1 VRMLASCQARRHA
14 DHPGRGQNA
23 RSPWNAGLQESGGP
37 ADTSRDCH
45 SPWSTYPESGCNLR
59 WRSNLDRVQQVQP
72 TARGRR
78 LLVRLGLL
86 AFCAGLLLLL
96 SSRPADAAER
106 REPQLLDPV
115 GTTLKATAREVDSF
129 AGRATGS
136 GAFTVARTV
145 DAARQVVAPPA
156 RPAPG
161 AARPPVTSTVKRGG
175 PAVTSPVRRVAPP
188 TSQLT
193 SPTRPAT
200 RPAKPATATP
210 VQGSEHRAGS
220 LEGGRILAPV
230 SGLISPVL
238 GPLDPVLGPLGPVL
252 GPVGSALAPIIGPVG
267 GLAGPVLPGGLLP
280 LPGLV
285 GSGTGSRAGPAAGT
299 PAVPFTGFEG
309 TGSAAGVASASPSYP
324 VRLAAD
330 GASSP
335 ATRSIRSWPA
345 LTGAVSLPGFP
356 TSAELPAGGPD
367 PLSTSSGAGLALPAL
382 AAVLLLLGP
391 LGRGRARP
399 DRSGLISRSYLPLVS
414 PA

>member
-1 VRMLASCQARRHA
+1 
-14 DHPGRGQNA
+14 
-23 RSPWNAGLQESGGP
+23 
-37 ADTSRDCH
+37 
-45 SPWSTYPESGCNLR
+45 
-59 WRSNLDRVQQVQP
+59 LDRVQQGEP

-78 LLVRLGLL
+78 LLVRLGLF

-145 DAARQVVAPPA
+145 DAARQVVAPPP

-193 SPTRPAT
+193 PPTRP
-200 RPAKPATATP
+200 PARVAKAAATP
-210 VQGSEHRAGS
+210 VERVARVVSPVTAPVVGPLRPV
-220 LEGGRILAPV
+220 LEPVGGALAPV
-230 SGLISPVL
+230 GSALA
-238 GPLDPVLGPLGPVL
+238 
-252 GPVGSALAPIIGPVG
+252 PVGSALAPITGPVG
-267 GLAGPVLPGGLLP
+267 GLVGPVVPVGLLP
-280 LPGLV
+280 GLA

-299 PAVPFTGFEG
+299 AAVPFTGFEG
-309 TGSAAGVASASPSYP
+309 TGSAAGAASASPTYP

-367 PLSTSSGAGLALPAL
+367 PLSPSSGAGFALPAL

-399 DRSGLISRSYLPLVS
+399 DRSGLLSRSYRPLVS

>member
-1 VRMLASCQARRHA
+1 M
-14 DHPGRGQNA
+14 
-23 RSPWNAGLQESGGP
+23 
-37 ADTSRDCH
+37 
-45 SPWSTYPESGCNLR
+45 
-59 WRSNLDRVQQVQP
+59 QQVAP
-72 TARGRR
+72 TARGPR
-78 LLVRLGLL
+78 LLVRLGLF

-136 GAFTVARTV
+136 GSSTVARTV
-145 DAARQVVAPPA
+145 DAARQAVAPPP

-161 AARPPVTSTVKRGG
+161 AARPPVAATVKRG
-175 PAVTSPVRRVAPP
+175 A
-188 TSQLT
+188 
-193 SPTRPAT
+193 
-200 RPAKPATATP
+200 
-210 VQGSEHRAGS
+210 
-220 LEGGRILAPV
+220 
-230 SGLISPVL
+230 
-238 GPLDPVLGPLGPVL
+238 
-252 GPVGSALAPIIGPVG
+252 
-267 GLAGPVLPGGLLP
+267 
-280 LPGLV
+280 
-285 GSGTGSRAGPAAGT
+285 

-309 TGSAAGVASASPSYP
+309 TGSAAGVASASPTYP

-356 TSAELPAGGPD
+356 ASAELPAGGPD
-367 PLSTSSGAGLALPAL
+367 PLSTSSGAGFALAAL
-382 AAVLLLLGP
+382 AAVLLLHGP

-399 DRSGLISRSYLPLVS
+399 DRSGVIWRSYLPLVS

>member
-1 VRMLASCQARRHA
+1 M
-14 DHPGRGQNA
+14 
-23 RSPWNAGLQESGGP
+23 
-37 ADTSRDCH
+37 
-45 SPWSTYPESGCNLR
+45 
-59 WRSNLDRVQQVQP
+59 DRVQQVAP
-72 TARGRR
+72 TARGPRI
-78 LLVRLGLL
+78 LMRLGLF
-86 AFCAGLLLLL
+86 AFCASLVLLL
-96 SSRPADAAER
+96 SPRPADAAER

-129 AGRATGS
+129 AGCATGS
-136 GAFTVARTV
+136 GSSAVARTV
-145 DAARQVVAPPA
+145 DAARQAVAPPP

-161 AARPPVTSTVKRGG
+161 AARPPVAATVKRGA

-193 SPTRPAT
+193 PPTRPAA
-200 RPAKPATATP
+200 RVAKAA
-210 VQGSEHRAGS
+210 A
-220 LEGGRILAPV
+220 APV
-230 SGLISPVL
+230 ERVARVLSPITAPVVQPLRPVL
-238 GPLDPVLGPLGPVL
+238 EPVGSALA
-252 GPVGSALAPIIGPVG
+252 PVGSALAPITGPVG
-267 GLAGPVLPGGLLP
+267 GLAEPVVPGGLLP

-299 PAVPFTGFEG
+299 SAVPFTGFEG
-309 TGSAAGVASASPSYP
+309 TGSAAGVASAFPTYP

-356 TSAELPAGGPD
+356 ASAELPAGGPD
-367 PLSTSSGAGLALPAL
+367 PLSTSSGAGFALAAL

-399 DRSGLISRSYLPLVS
+399 DRSGLISRSYRPLVS

>member
-1 VRMLASCQARRHA
+1 
-14 DHPGRGQNA
+14 
-23 RSPWNAGLQESGGP
+23 
-37 ADTSRDCH
+37 
-45 SPWSTYPESGCNLR
+45 
-59 WRSNLDRVQQVQP
+59 LDRVQQVQP

-145 DAARQVVAPPA
+145 DAARQVVAPPP
-156 RPAPG
+156 RPAPD

-193 SPTRPAT
+193 PPTRPAA
-200 RPAKPATATP
+200 RVAKPTATP
-210 VQGSEHRAGS
+210 AQRVAGVRGCAPVDAHGNLASRCATLPHQGSEHRAGS

-230 SGLISPVL
+230 VGPISPVL
-238 GPLDPVLGPLGPVL
+238 RPLGPVLRPLGPVLGPLGPAL
-252 GPVGSALAPIIGPVG
+252 APVGSALAPITGPVG

-285 GSGTGSRAGPAAGT
+285 GAGTGSRAGPVAGT

-356 TSAELPAGGPD
+356 ASAELPAGGPD
-367 PLSTSSGAGLALPAL
+367 PLSASSGAGLALPAL

-391 LGRGRARP
+391 LARGRTRP

>member
-1 VRMLASCQARRHA
+1 
-14 DHPGRGQNA
+14 
-23 RSPWNAGLQESGGP
+23 
-37 ADTSRDCH
+37 
-45 SPWSTYPESGCNLR
+45 
-59 WRSNLDRVQQVQP
+59 LDRVQQMQP

-193 SPTRPAT
+193 PPTRPPAG
-200 RPAKPATATP
+200 PAKPAVTP
-210 VQGSEHRAGS
+210 VRRSEHRAGS
-220 LEGGRILAPV
+220 LEGGRILAPM

-238 GPLDPVLGPLGPVL
+238 RPLGPAL
-252 GPVGSALAPIIGPVG
+252 APVGSALAPIIGPVG
-267 GLAGPVLPGGLLP
+267 GLAGPVVPGGLLP

-367 PLSTSSGAGLALPAL
+367 PLSASSGAGLALPAL

-399 DRSGLISRSYLPLVS
+399 DRSGLISRSYLPLVY

>member
-1 VRMLASCQARRHA
+1 M
-14 DHPGRGQNA
+14 
-23 RSPWNAGLQESGGP
+23 
-37 ADTSRDCH
+37 
-45 SPWSTYPESGCNLR
+45 
-59 WRSNLDRVQQVQP
+59 DRVQQVRP

-78 LLVRLGLL
+78 LLVRLGLF

-145 DAARQVVAPPA
+145 DAARQVVAPPP

-193 SPTRPAT
+193 PPTRPAAQV
-200 RPAKPATATP
+200 AKTAATP
-210 VQGSEHRAGS
+210 VQRVARVVSPVTAPVVGPLRPV
-220 LEGGRILAPV
+220 LEPVGGALAPV
-230 SGLISPVL
+230 GSALA
-238 GPLDPVLGPLGPVL
+238 
-252 GPVGSALAPIIGPVG
+252 PVGSALAPITGPVG

-285 GSGTGSRAGPAAGT
+285 GSGTGSRAGPAAWT
-299 PAVPFTGFEG
+299 AAVPFTGFEG
-309 TGSAAGVASASPSYP
+309 TGSAAGVASASPTYP

-356 TSAELPAGGPD
+356 ASAELPAGGPD
-367 PLSTSSGAGLALPAL
+367 PLSPSAGAGFALPAL
-382 AAVLLLLGP
+382 AAALLLLGP

-399 DRSGLISRSYLPLVS
+399 DRSGLLSRSYRPLVS